1 MKKILA
7 ALATSALLVITFA
20 SAAGAQDTV
29 VGSVVSD
36 PATVPEA
43 GEYTMTISGSGFIP
57 DTTVVVGPCTG
68 AGDVL
73 VAGVSTDDEISAMLT
88 ETLTGFT
95 DNCDLTTIASVDI
108 DADGNFTQE
117 FTATVGDN
125 FVIGAGALDL
135 SQGGGTWIPIVDP
148 AAAAAAAETTE
159 LAVTGVQSTT
169 ILLMG
174 ATLLVLGMVAVAGAR
189 RSEI

>member
-7 ALATSALLVITFA
+7 ALATSALLVVTFA

-29 VGSVVSD
+29 VGTIVPD

-43 GEYTMTISGSGFIP
+43 GEYTITVNGSGFIP
-57 DTTVVVGPCTG
+57 DTPIVVGTCTG

-73 VAGVSTDDEISAMLT
+73 VAGVASDEDIAAMLT
-88 ETLTGFT
+88 ETMAGLA
-95 DNCDLTTIASVDI
+95 DNCDLATLASVDV
-108 DADGNFTQE
+108 DGDGNFLQD

-125 FVIGAGALDL
+125 FVIAGGALDL
-135 SQGGGTWIPIVDP
+135 SQAGGTWIPIVDP
-148 AAAAAAAETTE
+148 AAAEAAAE

-169 ILLMG
+169 ILLVG
-174 ATLLVLGMVAVAGAR
+174 ATLLVLGMVAVAGTR
-189 RSEI
+189 RREI